1 MLHVSSHLY
10 RSEGYAVL
18 HHLVTE
24 SQLIVAAL
32 SFKSLSNRVLALQLS
47 FHTADMKKA
56 ALEQCQSPSAAPS
69 MFWII
74 WALLLEIPFLFRP
87 LGFL

>member
-24 SQLIVAAL
+24 SQLIVL

-47 FHTADMKKA
+47 FYTADMKKA

-74 WALLLEIPFLFRP
+74 
-87 LGFL
+87 